1 MAWPQATTRVTARA
15 KRREQLRR
23 KARRER
29 RLAALAVF
37 ACVLIVIVAL
47 SAFGTGDSAG
57 DSATPAGPAPAGRL
71 LPSGPPQPE
80 VVAARESLRLL
91 LPVNQN
97 RVTAIGYHSG
107 ADGALALDPLGTQ
120 ANAGLFARIARKLFG
135 SSGSDLRYYVI
146 EGGSG
151 PSTSGLDVGA
161 PTSTDVY
168 APVDGTV
175 IAVTDKIVDGQAY
188 GASVDIQPSGNPD
201 LVVSLSDL
209 TPDPALTVGSAVSS
223 ARTKVGRIIDLSSV
237 EKAGLA
243 RYTQDRGQHVH
254 VEVHQSASLASP

>member
-1 MAWPQATTRVTARA
+1 MAWPQATTRLSARA

-23 KARRER
+23 RARRER
-29 RLAALAVF
+29 RLAALVVF
-37 ACVLIVIVAL
+37 ACVVIVIVAL
-47 SAFGTGDSAG
+47 SAFGTGDSSDA
-57 DSATPAGPAPAGRL
+57 SAPTGPAPAGRL

-80 VVAARESLRLL
+80 VVATRETLRLL

-107 ADGALALDPLGTQ
+107 AGGALALEPLGTQ
-120 ANAGLFARIARKLFG
+120 ANAGLFTRIARKHFG
-135 SSGSDLRYYVI
+135 STSSDLRYYVI
-146 EGGSG
+146 NGGAG
-151 PSTSGLDVGA
+151 PSTSGLDIGA

-168 APVDGTV
+168 APADGTV
-175 IAVTDKIVDGQAY
+175 IAITDKIVDGRRY

-209 TPDPALTVGSAVSS
+209 TPDPALTVGSAVSA

-254 VEVHQSASLASP
+254 VEVHPAASLASP